1 MLKHGRKLS
10 SIVLALLLLCMTVL
24 IAAPQNVLAAEGQPK
39 IVGERVDLRE
49 ENVKAYQLDNG
60 QIQCD
65 IYPIDIFYRDTD
77 GKLKDI
83 DNTIKAALETDNYI
97 LTNTANSWRA
107 YFKDSIGEENAITI
121 KKDKYALEF
130 YLIGSNESIVQKSN
144 SITDPRCDFE
154 KSIAEDNRAVIY
166 KNVFANVDI
175 AYTVF
180 TSALKEDIILRDKS
194 AATTFQ
200 FHLKT
205 EGLKLIDKQGKTKF
219 VDEYGNDVFAI
230 DPMYMEDAC
239 GKRSDAVSYKI
250 DEDIN
255 GYIITITS
263 DTDFINA
270 PDTVF
275 PVRIDPT
282 YVTTG
287 TDYTSDTYVADR
299 YDGTIDRR
307 DDNYYLDD
315 DLRTG
320 KDTTYGVRRTYLRF
334 KLPSGYEY
342 GGITSAELQL
352 RLKSKGTGA
361 NDLSAWSVEPV
372 DTVPELSNSYWRS
385 NEITWLNKPYIY
397 YTDEAPITDDST
409 SWYKFNV
416 LDQIKDCYYE
426 TTSNF
431 GFIVKDSIENNTNV
445 WCTFYSSDSS
455 STSYLP
461 RLSITYTDITDYQ
474 YWSGNWVSGV
484 ADDLV
489 IYKNTALFNNNI
501 DEAWNL
507 WNGINSN
514 VNVDSKSGTSTSH
527 NIEIKQVYW
536 ASATQFGKT
545 RFYYQGNEVFPYP
558 PYNAPTWDSVVIELN
573 SNSSSLQTFHD
584 DLISLI
590 ILHELGH
597 AIGLAHVNAFNND
610 SSICV
615 MQQNNFYSYVQTTSH
630 DRQTVNDK
638 Y

>member
-1 MLKHGRKLS
+1 M
-10 SIVLALLLLCMTVL
+10 
-24 IAAPQNVLAAEGQPK
+24 
-39 IVGERVDLRE
+39 
-49 ENVKAYQLDNG
+49 
-60 QIQCD
+60 
-65 IYPIDIFYRDTD
+65 
-77 GKLKDI
+77 
-83 DNTIKAALETDNYI
+83 
-97 LTNTANSWRA
+97 
-107 YFKDSIGEENAITI
+107 
-121 KKDKYALEF
+121 
-130 YLIGSNESIVQKSN
+130 
-144 SITDPRCDFE
+144 
-154 KSIAEDNRAVIY
+154 
-166 KNVFANVDI
+166 
-175 AYTVF
+175 
-180 TSALKEDIILRDKS
+180 
-194 AATTFQ
+194 
-200 FHLKT
+200 
-205 EGLKLIDKQGKTKF
+205 
-219 VDEYGNDVFAI
+219 
-230 DPMYMEDAC
+230 
-239 GKRSDAVSYKI
+239 
-250 DEDIN
+250 
-255 GYIITITS
+255 
-263 DTDFINA
+263 
-270 PDTVF
+270 
-275 PVRIDPT
+275 
-282 YVTTG
+282 
-287 TDYTSDTYVADR
+287 
-299 YDGTIDRR
+299 
-307 DDNYYLDD
+307 
-315 DLRTG
+315 
-320 KDTTYGVRRTYLRF
+320 
-334 KLPSGYEY
+334 
-342 GGITSAELQL
+342 
-352 RLKSKGTGA
+352 
-361 NDLSAWSVEPV
+361 
-372 DTVPELSNSYWRS
+372 
-385 NEITWLNKPYIY
+385 
-397 YTDEAPITDDST
+397 
-409 SWYKFNV
+409 
-416 LDQIKDCYYE
+416 
-426 TTSNF
+426 
-431 GFIVKDSIENNTNV
+431 VKDSIENNTNV

>member
-180 TSALKEDIILRDKS
+180 TSALKEDIIMRDKS